1 MKRTQGVLLSAL
13 VLLAGFNPALA
24 EEKRAGWD
32 MGRLP
37 VLAESQ
43 TRALFGFSA
52 LSSVNDDFSFT
63 VTKPVNTFQ
72 SILAPCS
79 NFNNLD
85 LNYTACIETVSY
97 RRVGSDMW
105 RPAELGT
112 VQLGN
117 PTATISKPGSDLK
130 VGRFEYQPANFR
142 PDGDKSS
149 VWNMPGAKHVAGSN
163 YLVRAA
169 FFGGTN
175 STTSADG
182 GLALSAK
189 LELLPISYPAGE
201 SIDQRKILV
210 QEFPNSYEYKV
221 RLKLGVF
228 VKSLTGWFFGR
239 LNNPT
244 IDRNGPQ
251 GFLEVTGEPA
261 RIPIGITD
269 VINSNSAAQYFD
281 SNWCSEARTRCLFN
295 EKLFDKAYVYTVEEK
310 ADPGLLSRWE
320 SVPGGVRTVAT
331 QSKWSLDSS
340 SFNSEGKMDD
350 ETRACIQAIAGP
362 GARLFQGAVVSN
374 ATLFQTTPPTWDAAN
389 SAFTFKV
396 AAPHLNEKG
405 LPNKG
410 TYTLYIPIEQANCRW
425 GSDAS
430 AARASIQ
437 VIDESGQAS
446 VTTSTATVENGT
458 LRFNIAGF
466 GYSSPTIKIKMG
478 EGSFL
483 STPIK
488 KSITCTKGKISRKI
502 IAAKPSCPKG
512 FKKVG

>member
-1 MKRTQGVLLSAL
+1 MKRTQGVLLSVL

-43 TRALFGFSA
+43 TRALFGFSS
-52 LSSVNDDFSFT
+52 LTSVNDDFSFE
-63 VTKPVNTFQ
+63 VTNPVDAFQ
-72 SILAPCS
+72 SVLSPCS
-79 NFNNLD
+79 EFKEID
-85 LNYTACIETVSY
+85 WNYTACIESVSY
-97 RRVGSDMW
+97 RKS
-105 RPAELGT
+105 GT
-112 VQLGN
+112 ERWSSATLSSSQLGA
-117 PTATISKPGSDLK
+117 PTTTIKKPGSDMK
-130 VGRFEYQPANFR
+130 VGEIEEDNFR
-142 PDGDKSS
+142 PPGNKSS
-149 VWNMPGAKHVAGSN
+149 FWSMPEAKHKSGSD
-163 YLVRAA
+163 YMVRAR
-169 FFGGTN
+169 FFGA
-175 STTSADG
+175 SDG
-182 GLALSAK
+182 SIQAPDGLALLSK
-189 LELLPISYPAGE
+189 LELLPISYPEGRRV
-201 SIDQRKILV
+201 DQSKILV
-210 QEFPNSYEYKV
+210 QEFPLDVEYKIK
-221 RLKLGVF
+221 LKLGVF

-239 LNNPT
+239 LDNPT
-244 IDRNGPQ
+244 IDRNGPR
-251 GFLEVTGEPA
+251 GYLEVTGEPA

-320 SVPGGVRTVAT
+320 SVPGGVKTVAT

-340 SFNSEGKMDD
+340 SFNSEGKLED